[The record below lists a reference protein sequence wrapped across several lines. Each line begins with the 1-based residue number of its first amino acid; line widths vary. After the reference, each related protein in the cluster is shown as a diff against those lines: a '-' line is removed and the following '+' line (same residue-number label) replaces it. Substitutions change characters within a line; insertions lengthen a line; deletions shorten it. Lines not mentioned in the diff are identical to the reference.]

1 MESIFQNTQDFFQPL
16 LDDYQFWSILI
27 LMYTRG
33 CSMLLSTGSGP
44 ESHAESNVSGEGL
57 EQGSL

>member
-1 MESIFQNTQDFFQPL
+1 MESIFPNTQDFFQPL
-16 LDDYQFWSILI
+16 LDDYQFWSILT

-33 CSMLLSTGSGP
+33 RSMILSTGSGP
-44 ESHAESNVSGEGL
+44 ESHAEPHVTGEGL